1 MDVDTARRARTD
13 AYVAFTR
20 AAGEA
25 MEAGRKHGQG
35 SPQHLAAQAKI
46 TPLREAFSEAADA
59 YRAAEAQADLEAS
72 RAS

>member
-35 SPQHLAAQAKI
+35 SPQHLDAQARV
-46 TPLREAFSEAADA
+46 TPLREAFSVAADA
-59 YRAAEAQADLEAS
+59 YRAAETGAGEAS
-72 RAS
+72 